1 MTEVAPIDAIID
13 GSQTAVYLSAKNI
26 KVGTGFPADVY
37 TTAPTEAALDVLIEG
52 SAFAGSARISDDHK
66 LAVALSLYA
75 AYFTEQSAKARFLTL
90 IMALEALALATLKA
104 PIALGRLNR
113 WQAELAALRS
123 TLSAQSEDAGA
134 LDSLERELLFRREDS
149 VRSQVQKLVATA
161 LSPAEDARERARDAV
176 RLYDL
181 RSRLVH
187 EGSLDVA
194 TLDRATGE
202 AKTLVHRTLLARFN
216 TLCRAA

>member
-75 AYFTEQSAKARFLTL
+75 AYFTERALTL
-90 IMALEALALATLKA
+90 DVPLMEQPESKMVT
-104 PIALGRLNR
+104 R
-113 WQAELAALRS
+113 
-123 TLSAQSEDAGA
+123 SEDKRNIVS
-134 LDSLERELLFRREDS
+134 DCR
-149 VRSQVQKLVATA
+149 TT
-161 LSPAEDARERARDAV
+161 
-176 RLYDL
+176 RL
-181 RSRLVH
+181 
-187 EGSLDVA
+187 A
-194 TLDRATGE
+194 
-202 AKTLVHRTLLARFN
+202 
-216 TLCRAA
+216 